1 MFQKL
6 LSQAFL
12 RKPKHVCIA
21 EQSTD
26 KLERNLSLFDLLC
39 IGVGGT
45 VGSGVFVLTGL
56 IANGKYYHIYI
67 HEEFAI
73 ELTIYFINIPV

>member
-1 MFQKL
+1 MFGKL
-6 LSQAFL
+6 MSKAFL

-21 EQSTD
+21 EQVTD
-26 KLERNLSLFDLLC
+26 KLERTMTLFDLLC

-56 IANGKYYHIYI
+56 IANEYAGPGVVWSWVIAGI
-67 HEEFAI
+67 CCIFR
-73 ELTIYFINIPV
+73 